1 MDIERICTL
10 EMMIS
15 DEGFFNSK
23 VFCGVWHIS
32 EQARFLG
39 FGFTFLEDKCL
50 FFFFSKMMFLQVTFN
65 RTNTV
70 HNCFF
75 FFQDLYLRA

>member
-1 MDIERICTL
+1 MDIEPICTL

-15 DEGFFNSK
+15 DERFFNSK

-50 FFFFSKMMFLQVTFN
+50 YFFSKMMFLQVTFN